1 LAGCSFSLKE
11 AGMYSKSDADR
22 MCRERQQYL
31 ELIHENIEYPYL
43 IKEYR
48 QDELDELVELMVDT
62 ICSQRSVI
70 RIAGDDKPKEVVKSR
85 FLKLDSS
92 HIRYVMDC
100 LNNNCSKIRNVKQYL
115 LTVLY
120 NAPLTIN
127 NYYQQLVNHDM
138 RGGF

>member
-1 LAGCSFSLKE
+1 
-11 AGMYSKSDADR
+11 

-43 IKEYR
+43 LNEYR
-48 QDELDELVELMVDT
+48 KEELDELVELMVDT

-70 RIAGDDKPKEVVKSR
+70 RIAGNDKPKEVVKSR
-85 FLKLDSS
+85 FLKLDSG

-100 LNNNCSKIRNVKQYL
+100 LNNNGSKIRNVKQYL

-127 NYYQQLVNHDM
+127 NYYQQLVNYDM
-138 RGGF
+138 NNP

>member
-1 LAGCSFSLKE
+1 
-11 AGMYSKSDADR
+11 

-43 IKEYR
+43 LNEYR
-48 QDELDELVELMVDT
+48 KEELDELVELMVDT

-85 FLKLDSS
+85 FLKLDSG

-138 RGGF
+138 RGGFE

>member
-1 LAGCSFSLKE
+1 
-11 AGMYSKSDADR
+11 MYSQEDAGR

-43 IKEYR
+43 LNEYR
-48 QDELDELVELMVDT
+48 KEELDELVELMVDT
-62 ICSQRSVI
+62 ICSQRCVI

-85 FLKLDSS
+85 FLKLDSG

-138 RGGF
+138 RGGFE

>member
-1 LAGCSFSLKE
+1 
-11 AGMYSKSDADR
+11 MYSQEDADR

-43 IKEYR
+43 LNEYR
-48 QDELDELVELMVDT
+48 KEELDELVELMVDT
-62 ICSQRSVI
+62 ICSQRSII
-70 RIAGDDKPKEVVKSR
+70 RIAGDDKPKEVVKAR
-85 FLKLDSS
+85 FLKLDSG

-100 LNNNCSKIRNVKQYL
+100 LYNNCSKIRNVKQYI

-127 NYYQQLVNHDM
+127 NYYQQLVNYDM
-138 RGGF
+138 NNT